1 MTEAEPLPAGAV
13 ATLETLLAGPDPVS
27 SALRAQIPYA
37 RVAGGCDCGCAT
49 LDLTVDRTAV
59 PPALAASTPAAEAW
73 YEVPENAGVMVFA
86 RDGYLSLL
94 EIYTAGDPIAAWPE
108 PRFQKR

>member
-1 MTEAEPLPAGAV
+1 MTEPLPPAAL
-13 ATLETLLAGPDPVS
+13 ATLEALLAGPDPVI
-27 SALRAQIPYA
+27 SALRAQIPYT
-37 RVAGGCDCGCAT
+37 RVASGCDCGCAT

-59 PPALAASTPAAEAW
+59 APVPAATTPAAEAW

-94 EIYTAGDPIAAWPE
+94 EIYTSADPIGTWPE
-108 PRFQKR
+108 PRFRKR